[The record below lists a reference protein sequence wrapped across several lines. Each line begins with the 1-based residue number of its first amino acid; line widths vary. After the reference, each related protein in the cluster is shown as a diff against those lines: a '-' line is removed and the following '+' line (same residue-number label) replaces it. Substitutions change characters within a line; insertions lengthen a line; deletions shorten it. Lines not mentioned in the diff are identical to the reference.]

1 MTATAQQQPADRL
14 TVPASLN
21 FMAPLVDDTLCRVG
35 GSHDGG
41 YVIPRSL
48 VDETEV
54 LVSMGVSENWTFD
67 EQFRR
72 LHPGLRIHA
81 YDHTISRVIFIR
93 RVAVGIARLLLG
105 AVPGSEVARRVRL
118 LKAYEAFFTGDA
130 NHFRERIHDRI
141 DQHHDVTLDKVFART
156 DSRSVFLKIDI
167 EGCEYR
173 IIDAILRHADRVVGM
188 VIEFH
193 ETQRS
198 RALFADS
205 IRKLQARFSIVHVH
219 ANNFGGVAPDGLP
232 DVLEVTFVPTPRRP
246 GETQRRTLPVPSV
259 DAPNNPHRS
268 DYALAFDLP

>member
-1 MTATAQQQPADRL
+1 MTDTAEERNRL
-14 TVPASLN
+14 TMPASLN

-41 YVIPRSL
+41 YVIPRSM
-48 VDETEV
+48 VDEAEV
-54 LVSMGVSENWTFD
+54 LVSMGVSENWSFD
-67 EQFRR
+67 EQFLR

-81 YDHTISRVIFIR
+81 YDHTISRVAFVR
-93 RVAVGIARLLLG
+93 RVGIGVVKMLLG
-105 AVPGSEVARRVRL
+105 IVSAGEVARRVRL
-118 LKAYEAFFTGDA
+118 LRAYRAFFTGA
-130 NHFRERIHDRI
+130 VIHFQERIHDRI
-141 DQHHDVTLDKVFART
+141 DRRRDATLDKVFART
-156 DSRSVFLKIDI
+156 GSASVFLKIDI

-198 RALFADS
+198 RALFAAS
-205 IRKLQARFSIVHVH
+205 IRKLQAHFSIVHLH
-219 ANNFGGVAPDGLP
+219 ANNYGGVAPDGLP
-232 DVLEVTFVPTPRRP
+232 DVLEVTFVPTPGRP
-246 GETQRRTLPVPSV
+246 GGAQRRTLPVPSV